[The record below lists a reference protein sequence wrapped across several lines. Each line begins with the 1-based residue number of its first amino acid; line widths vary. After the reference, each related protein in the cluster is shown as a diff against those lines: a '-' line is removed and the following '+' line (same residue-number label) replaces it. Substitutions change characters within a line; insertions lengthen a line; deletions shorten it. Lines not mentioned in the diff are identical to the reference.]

1 METTKWV
8 IDPSHSEIQFKVK
21 HMMISTVT
29 GQFLQFNATI
39 ETTGDDFSTAK
50 IEFSSDIISIT
61 TNNDQ
66 RDSHL
71 RTSDFFDAENHPQ
84 LTFVGERLEKID
96 NGNFKVYGT
105 LTMRGVARKEVFNV
119 EYGGI
124 ITDPYGLTRAGF
136 SLSGNVNRREYGVN
150 FNAMTE
156 TGGIVVADE
165 VKILVNAE
173 FIKQKE
179 AQAA

>member
-29 GQFLQFNATI
+29 GQFLQFNASI
-39 ETTGDDFSTAK
+39 ETTGNDFSTAK
-50 IEFSSDIISIT
+50 IEFSTDISSIT
-61 TNNDQ
+61 TNNGQ

-96 NGNFKVYGT
+96 NENFKVYGT
-105 LTMRGVARKEVFNV
+105 LTMRGVSKKEVFNV

-136 SLSGNVNRREYGVN
+136 NISGKVNRRDYGVN

-173 FIKQKE
+173 FIKQQE
-179 AQAA
+179 VQAA